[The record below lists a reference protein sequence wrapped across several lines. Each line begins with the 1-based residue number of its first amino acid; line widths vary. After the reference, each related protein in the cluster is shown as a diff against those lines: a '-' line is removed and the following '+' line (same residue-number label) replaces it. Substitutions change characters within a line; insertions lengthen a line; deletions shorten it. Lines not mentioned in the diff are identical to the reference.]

1 MTADGAGTARHR
13 RRVFWIAL
21 QVTAAVLAAGL
32 FWGLSRPTPEP
43 FADRVMTP
51 GDAVPPPG
59 AAVRVRYF
67 SISTLVISDGET
79 ALMTDGYF
87 TRFSNP
93 LDPFLNP
100 LITPDRAAIAAGLER
115 AGIDS
120 LAAVLVGHSHFDHAM
135 DAPIVAAR
143 TGAVLVGSASTANVG
158 RGLDLPEAQ
167 IRVAEPGVAMRF
179 GRFDVT
185 FIRSAHV
192 PLPFGLGGLGETIDA
207 PLVPPAR
214 VWDYKEGGTY
224 AMLIEHPAGR
234 LLIHGSAGFVPGMYR
249 DIRADVVLLGTGGLG
264 FHSDAYQRAYLD
276 AVVTATQPR
285 LVLPINFEDLYA
297 GAGPPRLPPRL
308 AGGFARTMALLD
320 AQVGATTAV
329 RLLPYEQ
336 PVTVLGGRAGR
347 P

>member
-1 MTADGAGTARHR
+1 MTAERPATARHR
-13 RRVFWIAL
+13 RRVFWIAVH
-21 QVTAAVLAAGL
+21 VTAAVLAAGVV
-32 FWGLSRPTPEP
+32 WGVSRPTLEP

-51 GDAVPPPG
+51 DAQVPPPG
-59 AAVRVRYF
+59 EAVRVRYF
-67 SISTLVISDGET
+67 SISTLLITDGET

-87 TRFSNP
+87 TRFTNP

-100 LITPDRAAIAAGLER
+100 LITPDRAAIRAGLER

-179 GRFDVT
+179 GRFEVT

-192 PLPFGLGGLGETIDA
+192 PLPFGLGAFGETIDA

-214 VWDYKEGGTY
+214 LWDYKEGGTY
-224 AMLIEHPAGR
+224 AILIEHPAGR
-234 LLIHGSAGFVPGMYR
+234 LLIHGSAGFVPDMYR
-249 DIRADVVLLGTGGLG
+249 DIRADVVLLSTGGLG
-264 FHSDAYQRAYLD
+264 FRSDAYQRDYVD
-276 AVVTATQPR
+276 AVVTATQAR
-285 LVLPINFEDLYA
+285 LVLPIHFEDLYA
-297 GAGPPRLPPRL
+297 GYGPPRLPPRL
-308 AGGFARTMALLD
+308 TGSFARTMALLD
-320 AQVGATTAV
+320 ARVDAATAV

-336 PVTVLGGRAGR
+336 PVTVLGGPAEA